1 MLSIQHFGKEMKNL
15 GPIYLKATVKALC
28 NTTGYLSDG
37 KGRGEEE
44 QSLSANQKIRECR
57 FIKGKERYANTV

>member
-1 MLSIQHFGKEMKNL
+1 MLSIQHFGEEMENWGL
-15 GPIYLKATVKALC
+15 IYLKATVKALC
-28 NTTGYLSDG
+28 NPTGYLPAG

-44 QSLSANQKIRECR
+44 QWLSANQKIRECR

>member
-1 MLSIQHFGKEMKNL
+1 MENWGL
-15 GPIYLKATVKALC
+15 IYLKATVKALC
-28 NTTGYLSDG
+28 NPTGYLPDG

-44 QSLSANQKIRECR
+44 QWLSANQKIRECR